1 MKKPF
6 FFLLLILTFHTSYT
20 QVFLS
25 GYIQEDGSEEKLP
38 FANVV
43 VSELN
48 LGTTTNEMDISH

>member
-1 MKKPF
+1 MKNFF
-6 FFLLLILTFHTSYT
+6 FFLLLILSFQTSYT

-43 VSELN
+43 ISELN
-48 LGTTTNEMDISH
+48 LGTTTNENG